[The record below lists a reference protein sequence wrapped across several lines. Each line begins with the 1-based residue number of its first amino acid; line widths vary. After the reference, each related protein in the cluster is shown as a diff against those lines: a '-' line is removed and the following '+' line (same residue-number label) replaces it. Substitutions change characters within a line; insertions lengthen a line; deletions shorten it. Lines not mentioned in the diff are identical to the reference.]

1 MQKYPY
7 IEENNLKE
15 QQFQRFNKVSTTFF
29 IALCFTFAH
38 TQLNYHLTQKNRTTT
53 VDTSVAQKPKILN
66 PFFIDILEQTEN
78 FSESFYKDNEGIAIA
93 YGWNISKNTQAFNN
107 KITEILNFSENEKTL
122 ISQYSHKKT
131 KEVPEELKSIVIKKE
146 QSILMVNYMYNFY
159 LQEFIDILEKKSND
173 TTVVDKFHTHFTAQD
188 KAVFS
193 HMAYKVGKNNLDK
206 YNKFY
211 EKLINMLNSN
221 KFSTQDYHNLAQQIS
236 YTFKYKGKRK
246 IDIKAQ
252 DVHRQQLARAN

>member
-15 QQFQRFNKVSTTFF
+15 EKFQRFNKVSTTFF
-29 IALCFTFAH
+29 IALCFTFVY
-38 TQLNYHLTQKNRTTT
+38 TQLNQHWTQKNKTTAEDINT
-53 VDTSVAQKPKILN
+53 VQKPKILN
-66 PFFIDILEQTEN
+66 PFFVDILEKTEY

-93 YGWNISKNTQAFNN
+93 YGWNISKNTPTFNN
-107 KITEILNFSENEKTL
+107 KITEILNFSENHKNL
-122 ISQYSHKKT
+122 INQYSHKKT
-131 KEVPEELKSIVIKKE
+131 KEVPEELKGIVIKKE
-146 QSILMVNYMYNFY
+146 QSVLMVNYMYNFY

-173 TTVVDKFHTHFTAQD
+173 LTLVEKFHTHFTAQD

-193 HMAYKVGKNNLDK
+193 HMAYKVGKKNLDK

-211 EKLINMLNSN
+211 EKLISMLNSN
-221 KFSTQDYHNLAQQIS
+221 QFSAQEYHNLAQQIS

-246 IDIKAQ
+246 IDTKAQ
-252 DVHRQQLARAN
+252 DVHRQQLAKVN